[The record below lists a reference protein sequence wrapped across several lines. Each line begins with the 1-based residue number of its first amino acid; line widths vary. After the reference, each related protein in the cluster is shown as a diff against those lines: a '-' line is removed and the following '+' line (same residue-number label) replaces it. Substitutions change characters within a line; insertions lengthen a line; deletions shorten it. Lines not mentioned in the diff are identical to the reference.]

1 MLDIR
6 LALCMLPCMSNGI
19 LSVAVVA
26 DTLKLSRQRVHQ
38 LIIAGKLPAH
48 QFDGLHWVV
57 YASDLGEYIGTAE
70 LERSL
75 TLKSEWLQ
83 LRRAILAQG
92 GIGPSPDW
100 PRDWY
105 PGDLY
110 RKTGKAPDLVAV
122 ETHPWSA
129 QWRDDAEM
137 FSYLQS
143 VYAEHRAQR

>member
-1 MLDIR
+1 
-6 LALCMLPCMSNGI
+6 MSDGI

-48 QFDGLHWVV
+48 QFDGIHWVV
-57 YASDLGEYIGTAE
+57 YSSDLGEYIGAQD

-75 TLKSEWLQ
+75 ALKSEWLQ

-110 RKTGKAPDLVAV
+110 RKSGKAPDLVAV
-122 ETHPWSA
+122 ETHPWA
-129 QWRDDAEM
+129 TQWSDDAEM
-137 FSYLQS
+137 FNHLQR
-143 VYAEHRAQR
+143 VYAEHKAQR

>member
-1 MLDIR
+1 MR
-6 LALCMLPCMSNGI
+6 MSDGI
-19 LSVAVVA
+19 LSVAIVA

-48 QFDGLHWVV
+48 QFDGIHWVV
-57 YASDLGEYIGTAE
+57 YASDLAEYIGSAE
-70 LERSL
+70 LEHSL
-75 TLKSEWLQ
+75 SVKSEWAQ

-122 ETHPWSA
+122 ETHPWAA
-129 QWRDDAEM
+129 QWSDDAEM
-137 FSYLQS
+137 FNYLQR
-143 VYAEHRAQR
+143 VYAEHKAQI